1 MSLWSLIATDSGTV
15 LWLNQSLICHRVF
28 HTRLHSLYIWH
39 QQFCTAYKFIYCAS
53 DELACIRVNAVSY
66 MSLHCSWLCSVVCWL
81 LLFCGDTESVW
92 SRVVA
97 GTQAA
102 VLPAY
107 RPSFQPIPPILST
120 ANSEAVSTLT
130 SKHFVHGSPSSSS
143 SQLLSDDAGCE
154 EDACQNTCDTRHLS
168 VALDRDST
176 LHREESGVFLTPST
190 SSSVGPNLDPESSN
204 MCSNSRSPFAD
215 PPVKSLANIGRK
227 FRRFSDNGDVE
238 YHRSENR
245 GLENQA
251 SSPAHLETITDAA
264 AEQAAADSLDAVNER
279 RTSCQP
285 VLYHRCDEEFVSP
298 SSTKKKSKKSRRSSQ
313 PSSSCSTK
321 SFLVYGGNPKWIWK
335 S

>member
-1 MSLWSLIATDSGTV
+1 
-15 LWLNQSLICHRVF
+15 
-28 HTRLHSLYIWH
+28 
-39 QQFCTAYKFIYCAS
+39 
-53 DELACIRVNAVSY
+53 
-66 MSLHCSWLCSVVCWL
+66 
-81 LLFCGDTESVW
+81 
-92 SRVVA
+92 VVA